1 MKFVYSLQSVLEYR
15 QQIEDI
21 KKEKFAQIL
30 SILKV
35 EKSKLDDMTEEVKIV
50 MDQTVSQNGFTLNDH
65 KNYLYYM
72 MNLQNKIQNQKIKI
86 YEFEKK
92 RETARAELEEAQ
104 KSRKIMES
112 LSEKEFEKVLNEIK
126 RKEAIELND
135 IAVIAYGRHLKEEK
149 QQMLVE

>member
-35 EKSKLDDMTEEVKIV
+35 EKSKLDDITEEVKIV

-135 IAVIAYGRHLKEEK
+135 IAVIAYARHLKEEK